1 MRGLFFTLKNP
12 TLSVNLAKGLLSVI
26 FLVLG
31 SLVQTGEVDLHK
43 LRLSLL

>member
-1 MRGLFFTLKNP
+1 
-12 TLSVNLAKGLLSVI
+12 VI

-31 SLVQTGEVDLHK
+31 SLVQKGEVDLHK